1 MNWDNPSNPGLY
13 SDNGLGAQI
22 FGNDR
27 DMASGWH
34 QDTMSLNWW
43 HRPMSAIT
51 RAVSSRRQWWLCR
64 DLCAWLEPMMEIRP
78 TSALRFTEQRMP
90 AEITSLKLLVWN
102 LENWA
107 IIFSSRCVSA
117 SIPPN
122 NKDPPILSANIDRR
136 IAKPFPFH
144 PKQLR

>member
-1 MNWDNPSNPGLY
+1 MNWDNRSNPGIC
-13 SDNGLGAQI
+13 SDNRLGAQI
-22 FGNDR
+22 FGNDW

-34 QDTMSLNWW
+34 QDTMTLNWW

-64 DLCAWLEPMMEIRP
+64 DLCSWLEPMMEIRP
-78 TSALRFTEQRMP
+78 RSALRFTEQRMP

-102 LENWA
+102 TGQLFSPLDVSVVSVCQYHQ
-107 IIFSSRCVSA
+107 IIR
-117 SIPPN
+117 
-122 NKDPPILSANIDRR
+122 ILLCANIDRR